1 MTPLTRPLS
10 RRMSLPAAPSIILT
24 QQLSNICSL
33 ALTDEKGPVKMGRE
47 RTTRYVALLIMRSWC
62 SVEQSVVCRSCSQA
76 LLHVVCMLGNADGS
90 HEWEI
95 WALIKVF
102 ALSVTQLSRLLC
114 WRCFCSLPY
123 FEVWG
128 GLFFCSTAFVCQR
141 CVREMITKHQHGRTP
156 HTHIGAPTFS
166 AGRTNSIKTDEFESN
181 KNLQHKVPHQE
192 EENVSLGFL
201 CRCTGITGPVPNHP
215 DRSLGPYL
223 AWSTPLIP
231 KERFN
236 DNEWWEKKKRVILAR
251 GNR

>member
-76 LLHVVCMLGNADGS
+76 LLHVVCTLGNADGS
-90 HEWEI
+90 HEWEM
-95 WALIKVF
+95 WALIKVS

-128 GLFFCSTAFVCQR
+128 GLFFVSQPL
-141 CVREMITKHQHGRTP
+141 CVRDVSEKWLQSTNTEEHRTLTLVLRRFLP
-156 HTHIGAPTFS
+156 AEPTQSRRTSLNQTRTYNIKYHIKEKKTLAWDSSAGAPAS
-166 AGRTNSIKTDEFESN
+166 PD
-181 KNLQHKVPHQE
+181 
-192 EENVSLGFL
+192 L
-201 CRCTGITGPVPNHP
+201 CRTTLT
-215 DRSLGPYL
+215 DRWG
-223 AWSTPLIP
+223 LI
-231 KERFN
+231 
-236 DNEWWEKKKRVILAR
+236 
-251 GNR
+251 